1 MNDAPNQRVHLTADE
16 ARALSEGA
24 LRGSGYDAEDARILA
39 DHMLDAALCGYEYS
53 GLPKILNTI
62 EHPKRKLAR
71 TPMKPLHETQLSTL
85 YDGGNN
91 CGMITMYH
99 ATRTAIDKAT
109 KHGMALVGVANS
121 WTSGRSAYYVEMI
134 ARADLVGMH
143 TVSAHAQVAP
153 PGGKKAAL
161 GTNPIAFSFP
171 TAGDPLIIDLGTSA
185 FMFSDLMFRERM
197 GTLLPE
203 GTAIDAEGRP
213 TRDAASARLGAL
225 LPFGDYK
232 GFALALAMQA
242 FGVLAGAGFSPDKFY
257 GYLVIAI
264 RPDLMVP
271 LADFKR
277 QLSDHIARVKATP
290 LQDGVKEI
298 RIPSERS
305 FRERARSLRDGI
317 EIDKPIYDTLRAL
330 AG

>member
-1 MNDAPNQRVHLTADE
+1 MNDSSNPRVHLSVAE
-16 ARALSEGA
+16 ARELSERA
-24 LRGSGYDAEDARILA
+24 LRASGYDAEDARIVA

-62 EHPKRKLAR
+62 EHPKGKLPR
-71 TPMKPLHETQLSTL
+71 TPMKPIHETELSTL

-91 CGMITMYH
+91 CGMLTMYH
-99 ATRTAIDKAT
+99 ATRAAIAKAQAR
-109 KHGMALVGVANS
+109 GMALVGVANS

-143 TVSAHAQVAP
+143 TVSAHPQVAP
-153 PGGKKAAL
+153 PGGKKPAL

-171 TAGDPLIIDLGTSA
+171 TAGDPLVIDLGTSA
-185 FMFSDLMFRERM
+185 FMFTDLMFRERM

-203 GTAIDAEGRP
+203 GSAIDTEGRP
-213 TRDAASARLGAL
+213 TRDPESARLGAL

-242 FGVLAGAGFSPDKFY
+242 FGVLAGAGYSPDKYY

-264 RPDLMVP
+264 RPDLMLP

-277 QLSDHIARVKATP
+277 QVSEHIAQVKATP
-290 LQDGVKEI
+290 RQEGVAEI
-298 RIPSERS
+298 RIPSERA
-305 FRERARSLRDGI
+305 FRERARNLREGI
-317 EIDKPIYDTLRAL
+317 EIDRPIYDALRAL

>member
-1 MNDAPNQRVHLTADE
+1 MNDSNSPRVHLSVDE
-16 ARALSEGA
+16 ARQVSERALCGA
-24 LRGSGYDAEDARILA
+24 GFNEEDARILA

-62 EHPKRKLAR
+62 EHPKHKLPKKPM
-71 TPMKPLHETQLSTL
+71 TPIRETELSTL

-91 CGMITMYH
+91 CGMVTMYH
-99 ATRTAIDKAT
+99 AANTAITKAK
-109 KHGMALVGVANS
+109 KHGMGLVGVANS

-153 PGGKKAAL
+153 PGGKVAAL

-171 TAGDPLIIDLGTSA
+171 TQGDPLIIDLGTSA

-213 TRDAASARLGAL
+213 TRDPAKARVGAL

-232 GFALALAMQA
+232 GFALALAMQS
-242 FGVLAGAGFSPDKFY
+242 FGVLAGSGFSPDKFY
-257 GYLVIAI
+257 GYLILAI
-264 RPDLMVP
+264 KPDLMVD
-271 LADFKR
+271 LDDFKKEV
-277 QLSDHIARVKATP
+277 SAHIARVKATP
-290 LQDGVKEI
+290 RQDGVAEI

-305 FRERARSLRDGI
+305 FRERARSLREGI
-317 EIDKPIYDTLRAL
+317 EIDRPIYDKLRAL
-330 AG
+330 GG